1 MSRLA
6 KRHGPDLAVSVKIME
21 QRGGRDHHHPRNLYR
36 TPLVAV
42 PSANGETSLCS
53 EQALPSRI
61 DPYQQKILSSLG
73 SLMAASRNY
82 RQATQTALTWLSDGT
97 CYWPGC
103 PERVIRLVNGEY
115 KLALQVAH
123 ICAHSPGGPRY
134 DPVMPAPDR
143 NDFDNLILLCYVH
156 HTTIDGTRWRE
167 YTVEI
172 LKEWKAERE
181 AARGP
186 ALKTLG
192 GVTEDRL
199 QALIVD
205 AIVSRNNEIQETL
218 TRLERNDAQA
228 AELLRELV
236 NELGE
241 LRGRGSLLDPDVVS
255 MADSAAHRLA
265 HLQDTA
271 GWLADAAQKLGHLSE
286 HDMQRTKR
294 VHSIMQRT
302 S

>member
-1 MSRLA
+1 
-6 KRHGPDLAVSVKIME
+6 
-21 QRGGRDHHHPRNLYR
+21 
-36 TPLVAV
+36 
-42 PSANGETSLCS
+42 
-53 EQALPSRI
+53 
-61 DPYQQKILSSLG
+61 
-73 SLMAASRNY
+73 MAASRNY

-271 GWLADAAQKLGHLSE
+271 GWLADAAQKLGHLQDSASSLDYAADKLGHPQDTASSLDDAADKLGHLQDTVGMLLSAAE
-286 HDMQRTKR
+286 QLQSAANDIRLFEGGL
-294 VHSIMQRT
+294 
-302 S
+302 